1 MLLLLICIFSLF
13 PLPALYRL
21 ADYFIYPLLRYV
33 VRYRLDLVR
42 KNISRSFPHKS
53 AQEQA
58 QIVDDFYHHFSS
70 VLVEIIYGYRAS
82 DEEMRQRVV
91 FENMEMLEDLARRKH
106 GVIAYLGHVCNWE
119 WIADVGKQF
128 DDPTMVEH
136 NVYRRLKNP
145 RANRAMLLL
154 RGKRG
159 GECVEKNQLLRKL
172 VQLRHVQYP
181 YVVGLI
187 ADQKPSPRNAH
198 VWTTFL
204 NQDTAFLDGGET
216 LARKFDLG
224 VVYAHI
230 YSPKRGHYRIHFEL
244 ITDDPSSM
252 PQDSITLTYARL
264 LEENICQQPHAWLWT
279 HNRWKWKRENSTT
292 A

>member
-21 ADYFIYPLLRYV
+21 ADYFIYPLLRYI

-204 NQDTAFLDGGET
+204 NQETAFLDGGET

-224 VVYAHI
+224 VVYAQI
-230 YSPKRGHYRIHFEL
+230 TSPKRGYYRIHFEL
-244 ITDDPSSM
+244 ITDNPSSM

-264 LEENICQQPHAWLWT
+264 LEDNICQQPHAWLWT
-279 HNRWKWKRENSTT
+279 HNRWKWQHDSQTM